1 MINIFH
7 DILLFCLQYLCRKTF
22 RLHCFL
28 GCPCFIQFDS
38 VFQPFKFTP
47 TITLNFCLHSTYNIN
62 SEALVNKL
70 ALLRATAD
78 GRYEK

>member
-1 MINIFH
+1 MQHCKHWVARRFV
-7 DILLFCLQYLCRKTF
+7 ILTTYL
-22 RLHCFL
+22 
-28 GCPCFIQFDS
+28 PDS

-70 ALLRATAD
+70 ALLRDTAD
-78 GRYEK
+78 GRCEK